1 MPTAYMST
9 AVALT
14 VEARE
19 PEATLLSPTVAATN
33 EENEQSATQKVE
45 EVATAPP
52 TPELPSATP
61 IEESEEIPAA
71 APTPEPQ
78 LPPVQLPAGT
88 IQILSPGPGSKVVSP
103 FLLRAALIPGPNGV
117 VRIELLGEDG
127 RLLMR
132 EVKVY
137 NLSPGARISL
147 GSEVKFEISAVAE
160 AARAQILVED
170 NHGRTMAL
178 ASVDLI
184 LLSIGDADIN
194 PVVDTLENIIIEEP
208 NPNALIQGGQVLV
221 SGLARLRGDQPL
233 LIEIQTDDGRVVGT
247 RQVSVVSPQGG
258 GHGTFAIDVPYTLS
272 ATTRAR
278 LFIWERG
285 ARIPGI
291 AHLSSLEVVLSP

>member
-14 VEARE
+14 VEARKL
-19 PEATLLSPTVAATN
+19 EATLLSPTVAATN

-45 EVATAPP
+45 EVAAAPP
-52 TPELPSATP
+52 TPELPGATP
-61 IEESEEIPAA
+61 IEESEVNPTA

-78 LPPVQLPAGT
+78 LPSVQLPAGR
-88 IQILSPGPGSKVVSP
+88 IQILGPGPGSKVVSP

-137 NLSPGARISL
+137 NVAPGARISL

-170 NHGRTMAL
+170 NHGRTLSL

-208 NPNALIQGGQVLV
+208 AANALIQGGQVLV
-221 SGLARLRGDQPL
+221 SGLARLRSDQPL
-233 LIEIQTDDGRVVGT
+233 MIEIQTDDGRVVGT
-247 RQVSVVSPQGG
+247 RQVSVISPESG
-258 GHGTFAIDVPYTLS
+258 GHGTFAIEVPYTLS
-272 ATTRAR
+272 VTTRAR

-285 ARIPGI
+285 ERIPGLS
-291 AHLSSLEVVLSP
+291 HLSSLEVMLSP